1 VTRIVGALAVVATL
15 LASTSAG
22 ADHPGPFRV
31 EGMSPLIAAL
41 LTGALA
47 FVVAL
52 VVIVVVMVVTRPSSK
67 REPGPDRK

>member
-1 VTRIVGALAVVATL
+1 VTRIVGTLAFVATL
-15 LASTSAG
+15 MASISAR

-31 EGMSPLIAAL
+31 EGMGPLISAL

-47 FVVAL
+47 FAVAL

-67 REPGPDRK
+67 HEPGPDQK

>member
-1 VTRIVGALAVVATL
+1 VTRIVGTLAFVATL
-15 LASTSAG
+15 MASTSAR

-31 EGMSPLIAAL
+31 EGMSPLISAL

-47 FVVAL
+47 FAVAL

-67 REPGPDRK
+67 HEPGPDQK